1 MTKLISALVLITSF
15 CCQLTAQQNA
25 SLEKMLTRLIYTEV
39 EMKKVPGMVVGVI
52 DKDGTYVYGFKETKK
67 GNEQKPTAN
76 TVWEIG
82 SISKVFTA
90 SLLSIM
96 VMEGTLTYDTP
107 ADQYLD
113 ELSLKRN
120 GKQITVG
127 QLVSHT
133 AGLPKLPFNFGANES
148 SKSDPYANYSK
159 TDLLEFLSTFNFEL
173 VKEEYQY
180 SHVGFALLA
189 LVLESAGGAPF
200 HQLVEDKLLK
210 PLDMTDT
217 RIELTAEQ
225 AGRMA
230 QGYSLLGQ
238 PATPWNFQ
246 IFAGSIGYKSTATDL
261 LKLLAVFLE
270 DTHLDLGKTLGSTL
284 KESAQTSIK
293 RVWMAQ
299 GWHIFKPKKRFHN
312 VYAHSG
318 VTDGF
323 RAYIGFVKES
333 HTATVVLT
341 NTEETNYGI
350 GSIVLQAI
358 NKNWKR

>member
-1 MTKLISALVLITSF
+1 MIKTIGTIILILALGVSVN
-15 CCQLTAQQNA
+15 AQENK

-39 EMKKVPGMVVGVI
+39 EMKKIPGMVVGVI
-52 DKDGTYVYGFKETKK
+52 DRDSTYVYSYQETKK
-67 GNEQKPTAN
+67 GNGQLPNAN

-90 SLLSIM
+90 CLLSVM
-96 VMEGTLTYDTP
+96 VAEGSVTYDSP
-107 ADQYLD
+107 VDQYL
-113 ELSLKRN
+113 EGMKLERN
-120 GKQITVG
+120 GKKITLR

-159 TDLLEFLSTFNFEL
+159 ADLLEFLSTFNFKL

-189 LVLESAGGAPF
+189 LVLESVGGAPF
-200 HQLVEDKLLK
+200 PELVEQKLLK
-210 PLDMTDT
+210 PLEMSDT
-217 RIELTAEQ
+217 RIELTSDQ
-225 AGRMA
+225 KGRMA
-230 QGYSLLGQ
+230 QGHSLLGT
-238 PATPWNFQ
+238 PSTPWNFQ
-246 IFAGSIGYKSTATDL
+246 VFAGSIGYKSTASDL
-261 LKLLAVFLE
+261 LKLLSVFLG
-270 DTHLDLGKTLGSTL
+270 DTHLDLYKTLGSTL
-284 KESAQTSIK
+284 TESTSTSVK
-293 RVWMAQ
+293 RVWTAQ
-299 GWHIFKPKKRFHN
+299 GWHIFKPKKRFYN

-350 GSIVLQAI
+350 GSMVLQAL

>member
-1 MTKLISALVLITSF
+1 MKISYTIVLFLAFWLPSN
-15 CCQLTAQQNA
+15 AQQNP
-25 SLEKMLTRLIYTEV
+25 SLEKMLTRMIYTEV
-39 EMKKVPGMVVGVI
+39 EMKKIPGMVVGVI
-52 DKDGTYVYGFKETKK
+52 DRDGSYVYGFKETVK
-67 GNEQKPTAN
+67 GNGKVPDAN

-90 SLLSIM
+90 CLLSIM
-96 VMEGTLTYDTP
+96 VSEGTLSYDTP
-107 ADQYLD
+107 ADEYLD
-113 ELSLKRN
+113 GINLQRN
-120 GKQITVG
+120 GKKITIR

-148 SKSDPYANYSK
+148 SKSDPYASYSK
-159 TDLLEFLSTFNFEL
+159 ADLLEFLSGFNFML
-173 VKEEYQY
+173 VKDEYQY

-189 LVLESAGGAPF
+189 VVLETAGGAPF
-200 HQLVEDKLLK
+200 PQLIEEKLLK
-210 PLDMTDT
+210 PLQMTDT
-217 RIELTAEQ
+217 RIDLSLEQ
-225 AGRMA
+225 EGRMA
-230 QGYSLLGQ
+230 QGYSLLGD

-246 IFAGSIGYKSTATDL
+246 VFAGAIGYKSSAADL
-261 LKLLAVFLE
+261 MKLLAVFLE

-284 KESAQTSIK
+284 IETSGTSVK

-299 GWHIFKPKKRFHN
+299 GWHIIKPKKRFYN

-350 GSIVLQAI
+350 GSIVLQVL